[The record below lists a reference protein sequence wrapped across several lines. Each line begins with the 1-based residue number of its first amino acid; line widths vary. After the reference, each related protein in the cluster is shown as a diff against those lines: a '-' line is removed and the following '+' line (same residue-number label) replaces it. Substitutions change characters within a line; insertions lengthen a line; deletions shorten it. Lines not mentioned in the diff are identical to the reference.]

1 MCRWGLVSAAA
12 LEPCR
17 QASGRSAASP
27 CGVQAALEGPVA
39 VASPLRPQRELE
51 SRQRRV
57 QKVLQALALQQ
68 SVLPVQLQRESQQQ
82 LQPVEPEP
90 LALLAPEQRVPRPE
104 APRQEPS
111 LPAFPW
117 REAVLLWR
125 VPLAA

>member
-1 MCRWGLVSAAA
+1 M
-12 LEPCR
+12 
-17 QASGRSAASP
+17 
-27 CGVQAALEGPVA
+27 A